1 MSGALA
7 LELHEGPIER
17 TPAELAVVGLFVED
31 RPLRGEAGRMDWR
44 LCGRLSSLLAAHT
57 LSAERGAAALV
68 QSSGGLA
75 TPFVM
80 ALGLGSRSDFDLE
93 AGSAFVRDAVG
104 RGLQLGA
111 GSLALGL
118 PAPPRADLASRLEAA
133 LRAALT
139 SLAARPGELQLRLV
153 TGVAERGP
161 AADLLPALARRV
173 ATRGVTLR
181 LVSNRVAGARPTP
194 ASPRG
199 TSIPASPSSSVK

>member
-1 MSGALA
+1 VSGALA

-44 LCGRLSSLLAAHT
+44 LCGRLSSLLAART

-80 ALGLGSRSDFDLE
+80 ALGLGSRAGFDLE
-93 AGSAFVRDAVG
+93 AGSAFVREAVG
-104 RGLQLGA
+104 RGLRLGA

-133 LRAALT
+133 LRSALA
-139 SLAARPGELQLRLV
+139 SLAECPAELQLRLV
-153 TGVAERGP
+153 TGPAERAP
-161 AADLLPALARRV
+161 ASDLLPALARRV

-181 LVSNRVAGARPTP
+181 LVSDRVAGSRPTSP
-194 ASPRG
+194 APRG
-199 TSIPASPSSSVK
+199 TPNPASPSSPVK